1 MLSEKNACPIA
12 LRITD
17 EVILLKSGWTKN
29 VNPSL
34 AFGKVTE
41 RIARM
46 SKNKKRSGIIILDAR
61 SIPDFT
67 PDMMM
72 T

>member
-1 MLSEKNACPIA
+1 MA

-17 EVILLKSGWTKN
+17 EFILLKSGWNKN

-41 RIARM
+41 RIAKM

-61 SIPDFT
+61 SIPDLT
-67 PDMMM
+67 PNIMMA
-72 T
+72 